1 MGAKRPGR
9 YTKNSQ
15 KVRYVQI
22 LEASKMGETKREAD
36 RVMSQAIIE
45 FLILNIPILGTLK
58 DKELMVIEKYLNFIE
73 LTPGEIV
80 FEEGDPGD
88 FVCFVVEG
96 SLDVVKTSE
105 TGEDIVIST
114 LSKGRSIGEMAV
126 IDDLPRS
133 ATVKARTKAT
143 LLTLS
148 RENFEYILSE
158 HSNIG
163 VKILKGIARLLSLN
177 LRKTSSRL
185 ADYMLPLG

>member
-1 MGAKRPGR
+1 MVKS
-9 YTKNSQ
+9 KQ
-15 KVRYVQI
+15 
-22 LEASKMGETKREAD
+22 EAE

-80 FEEGDPGD
+80 FEEGDRGD
-88 FVCFVVEG
+88 YVCFVVEG
-96 SLDVVKTSE
+96 SLDVLKKSE

-114 LSKGRSIGEMAV
+114 LSKGRSIGEMSV

-133 ATVKARTKAT
+133 ASIKAKTKST

-148 RENFEYILSE
+148 RENFDYILAE
-158 HSNIG
+158 HSTIG
-163 VKILKGIARLLSLN
+163 VKILKGIARLLCLN

>member
-1 MGAKRPGR
+1 MEG
-9 YTKNSQ
+9 
-15 KVRYVQI
+15 
-22 LEASKMGETKREAD
+22 SKQEAD

-80 FEEGDPGD
+80 FEEGDRGD
-88 FVCFVVEG
+88 YVCFVVEG
-96 SLDVVKTSE
+96 SLDVVKRSE
-105 TGEDIVIST
+105 TGEEIVIST
-114 LSKGRSIGEMAV
+114 LSKGRSIGEMSV

-133 ATVKARTKAT
+133 ASVKARTKAT

-148 RENFEYILSE
+148 RENFEYILAE
-158 HSNIG
+158 HSTIG
-163 VKILKGIARLLSLN
+163 VKILKGVARLLCLN

>member
-1 MGAKRPGR
+1 
-9 YTKNSQ
+9 
-15 KVRYVQI
+15 
-22 LEASKMGETKREAD
+22 MGESKQEAD

-80 FEEGDPGD
+80 FEEGDRGD
-88 FVCFVVEG
+88 YVCFVVEG
-96 SLDVVKTSE
+96 SLDVLKRSE
-105 TGEDIVIST
+105 TGKDIVIST
-114 LSKGRSIGEMAV
+114 LSKGRSIGEMSV

-133 ATVKARTKAT
+133 ASVRTRTKAT

-148 RENFEYILSE
+148 RENFDYILAE
-158 HSNIG
+158 HSRIG
-163 VKILKGIARLLSLN
+163 VKILKGVARLLCLN

>member
-1 MGAKRPGR
+1 
-9 YTKNSQ
+9 
-15 KVRYVQI
+15 
-22 LEASKMGETKREAD
+22 MGETKREAD

>member
-1 MGAKRPGR
+1 
-9 YTKNSQ
+9 
-15 KVRYVQI
+15 
-22 LEASKMGETKREAD
+22 MGETNLEAD

-58 DKELMVIEKYLNFIE
+58 DKELMVIESYLNFIE

-80 FEEGDPGD
+80 FQEGDPGD
-88 FVCFVVEG
+88 YVCFVVEG
-96 SLDVVKTSE
+96 SLDVLKKSE
-105 TGEDIVIST
+105 SGEDIVIST
-114 LSKGRSIGEMAV
+114 LSKGRSIGEMSV

-133 ATVKARTKAT
+133 ASVKARTKAT

-148 RENFEYILSE
+148 RENFDYILAE
-158 HSNIG
+158 HSQIG
-163 VKILKGIARLLSLN
+163 VKILKGIARLLCLN